1 MLKCILC
8 LKYSWEN
15 NNPLCTKCAGR
26 VQIPSVTRQMRRA
39 LEKLS
44 KVTLDEIWQS
54 INKRI
59 LAFEHYDLIHHFNSE
74 RIFAEYL
81 SLVEVQKRT
90 GDKIDYDII
99 NDENRW
105 RALSYALTYES
116 EDVRPKRESVQER
129 RIEPY
134 RESDD
139 QYVELDEVTP
149 AYLKDV
155 KLEDY
160 DENEGTTGSD

>member
-1 MLKCILC
+1 MLSCIRC
-8 LKYSWEN
+8 LEYSWEK
-15 NNPLCTKCAGR
+15 NNPLCAKCAGR
-26 VQIPSVTRQMRRA
+26 VEISNVSNGMRKA
-39 LEKLS
+39 LEKLP
-44 KVTLDEIWQS
+44 KVTLAEIWRS

-59 LAFEHYDLIHHFNSE
+59 LAFEHYELIHHFNSE
-74 RIFAEYL
+74 RMFAEYL

-90 GDKIDYDII
+90 GSPIDLDII

-105 RALSYALTYES
+105 RALSYALTYEGD
-116 EDVRPKRESVQER
+116 DVKPKRFPVQER

-139 QYVELDEVTP
+139 EWVDTDEIRP

-155 KLEDY
+155 NITDFK
-160 DENEGTTGSD
+160 ENEDE

>member
-1 MLKCILC
+1 M
-8 LKYSWEN
+8 
-15 NNPLCTKCAGR
+15 
-26 VQIPSVTRQMRRA
+26 
-39 LEKLS
+39 
-44 KVTLDEIWQS
+44 
-54 INKRI
+54 
-59 LAFEHYDLIHHFNSE
+59 
-74 RIFAEYL
+74 
-81 SLVEVQKRT
+81 VEVQKRT